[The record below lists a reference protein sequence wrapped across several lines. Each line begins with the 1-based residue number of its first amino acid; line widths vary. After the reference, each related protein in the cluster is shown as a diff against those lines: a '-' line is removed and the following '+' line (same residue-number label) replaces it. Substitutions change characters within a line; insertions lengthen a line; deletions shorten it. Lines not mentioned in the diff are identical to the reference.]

1 MTENVIY
8 CYSGT
13 GNCLD
18 MAKKIAKGMGGAD
31 IVLMRKAPAVTDAT
45 DYRRVGFVVPCY
57 GGGLPGG
64 VEDYVKSI
72 RIAPNAYKFGVIQ
85 FAGYMGCGLHK
96 IDKIVGLD
104 YWNTLPMQSSAIWL
118 MPHWLCFPPKTVKM
132 ALRGLEKK
140 AAKIAADAKAEV
152 KSAKQPPKR
161 TLFAIESAGFKN
173 VNKLLNKGMRV
184 NDDCIGC
191 GTCAQ
196 LCPKGN
202 IEIRDGKA
210 HVGKNCIACMT
221 CVQYCPKQAINVG
234 KITVKRDRYQN
245 PNVTRSELTESVIHI

>member
-1 MTENVIY
+1 
-8 CYSGT
+8 
-13 GNCLD
+13 
-18 MAKKIAKGMGGAD
+18 MAKKIAAGMGGAD
-31 IVLMRKAPAVTDAT
+31 IVLMRRAPAVTDAT
-45 DYRRVGFVVPCY
+45 AYRRVGFVVPCY

-72 RIAPNAYKFGVIQ
+72 RIAPDAYKFGVIQ
-85 FAGYMGCGLHK
+85 FAGYMGSGLHK

-140 AAKIAADAKAEV
+140 AAKIAADV
-152 KSAKQPPKR
+152 KSGVKSPKAPPKR
-161 TLFAIESAGFKN
+161 TLFALESAGFKN
-173 VNKLLNKGMRV
+173 INKLLNKDMHV
-184 NDDCIGC
+184 SDVCIGC
-191 GTCAQ
+191 GTCAK

-202 IEIRDGKA
+202 IEIRGGKA

-221 CVQYCPKQAINVG
+221 CVQYCPKEAINVG
-234 KITVKRDRYQN
+234 KITVKRARYQN
-245 PNVTRSELTESVIHI
+245 PNVKQSELTEQIIHVN

>member
-1 MTENVIY
+1 MSENVIY

-18 MAKKIAKGMGGAD
+18 MAKKIARGMGGAD

-45 DYRRVGFVVPCY
+45 AYKRMGFVVPCY

-72 RIAPNAYKFGVIQ
+72 RIAPDAYKFGVIQ
-85 FAGYMGCGLHK
+85 FAGYMGSGLHK

-132 ALRGLEKK
+132 ALKGLDKK
-140 AAKIAADAKAEV
+140 AGKIAADVKAQV
-152 KSAKQPPKR
+152 KSKKAPPKR
-161 TLFAIESAGFKN
+161 VICAIESAGFPT
-173 VNKLLNKGMRV
+173 VNKLLNKSMHV
-184 NDDCIGC
+184 SDACIGC
-191 GTCAQ
+191 GTCAK

-202 IEIRDGKA
+202 IEIRGGKA

-221 CVQYCPKQAINVG
+221 CVQYCPKEAINVG
-234 KITVKRDRYQN
+234 KITRNRERYQN
-245 PNVTRSELTESVIHI
+245 PNVRQDELTEQIIHI